1 MEFVI
6 IVNPSALLVAFRV
19 IGILLPVQTVSV
31 TIMYPIFSF
40 YSWNTNNQIEM
51 GKLYSLGLLTG
62 LGLPE
67 L

>member
-6 IVNPSALLVAFRV
+6 IFNPSALLVAFRA

>member
-6 IVNPSALLVAFRV
+6 IFNPSALLVAFRV

-51 GKLYSLGLLTG
+51 GKLYSLELLTG

>member
-6 IVNPSALLVAFRV
+6 IFNPSALLVAFRV

-62 LGLPE
+62 LGLSE